1 MPKQKKAIKYKK
13 EQEEIIQK
21 IITILDATN
30 KTFILYDI
38 DNDEE
43 KQEQIYSLIDDIKK
57 YFSSYNI
64 GGLKEPERYKR
75 TWLSIVRQL
84 LKKKYNVISGDL
96 TITKN
101 EEKIRTRIYTLI
113 VKYHGLLRYKS
124 VPNSELNKQILVNRD
139 VNGSLNIRM
148 IALYHIN
155 KKKIPIEFSR
165 KKQ

>member
-84 LKKKYNVISGDL
+84 LNKKYNVISGDL

-113 VKYHGLLRYKS
+113 DK
-124 VPNSELNKQILVNRD
+124 
-139 VNGSLNIRM
+139 
-148 IALYHIN
+148 
-155 KKKIPIEFSR
+155 
-165 KKQ
+165 

>member
-43 KQEQIYSLIDDIKK
+43 KQKQIYNLIDDIKK

-64 GGLKEPERYKR
+64 GGLKEPDRYKR

-113 VKYHGLLRYKS
+113 DKCVYTREHLKR
-124 VPNSELNKQILVNRD
+124 P
-139 VNGSLNIRM
+139 
-148 IALYHIN
+148 
-155 KKKIPIEFSR
+155 F
-165 KKQ
+165 

>member
-13 EQEEIIQK
+13 EQEEIIEK

-43 KQEQIYSLIDDIKK
+43 KQKQIYNLIDDIKK

-64 GGLKEPERYKR
+64 GGLKEPDRYKR

-101 EEKIRTRIYTLI
+101 NKKIRTRIYTLI
-113 VKYHGLLRYKS
+113 DK
-124 VPNSELNKQILVNRD
+124 
-139 VNGSLNIRM
+139 
-148 IALYHIN
+148 
-155 KKKIPIEFSR
+155 
-165 KKQ
+165 

>member
-13 EQEEIIQK
+13 EQEEIIEK

-43 KQEQIYSLIDDIKK
+43 KQKQIYNLIDDIKK

-64 GGLKEPERYKR
+64 GGLKEPDRYKR

-113 VKYHGLLRYKS
+113 DK
-124 VPNSELNKQILVNRD
+124 
-139 VNGSLNIRM
+139 
-148 IALYHIN
+148 
-155 KKKIPIEFSR
+155 
-165 KKQ
+165 

>member
-13 EQEEIIQK
+13 EQEEIIEK

-43 KQEQIYSLIDDIKK
+43 KQKQIYNLIDDIKK

-64 GGLKEPERYKR
+64 GGLKEPDRYKR

-84 LKKKYNVISGDL
+84 LKKKYNVVSGDL

-113 VKYHGLLRYKS
+113 DK
-124 VPNSELNKQILVNRD
+124 
-139 VNGSLNIRM
+139 
-148 IALYHIN
+148 
-155 KKKIPIEFSR
+155 
-165 KKQ
+165 

>member
-1 MPKQKKAIKYKK
+1 MNSKKEIQERLNLKIRLYKVIRMPKQKKAIKYKK
-13 EQEEIIQK
+13 EQEEIIEK

-43 KQEQIYSLIDDIKK
+43 KQKQIYNLIDDIKK

-64 GGLKEPERYKR
+64 GGLKEPDRYKR

-113 VKYHGLLRYKS
+113 DK
-124 VPNSELNKQILVNRD
+124 
-139 VNGSLNIRM
+139 
-148 IALYHIN
+148 
-155 KKKIPIEFSR
+155 
-165 KKQ
+165 

>member
-113 VKYHGLLRYKS
+113 DK
-124 VPNSELNKQILVNRD
+124 
-139 VNGSLNIRM
+139 
-148 IALYHIN
+148 
-155 KKKIPIEFSR
+155 
-165 KKQ
+165 